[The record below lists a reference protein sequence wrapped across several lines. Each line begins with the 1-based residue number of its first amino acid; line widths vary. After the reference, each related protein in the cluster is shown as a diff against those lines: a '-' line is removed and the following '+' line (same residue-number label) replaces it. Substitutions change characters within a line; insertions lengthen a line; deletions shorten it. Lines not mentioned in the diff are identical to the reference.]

1 MHEKILVLTDKKIC
15 ANKKIVCQQMGR
27 LRNHKQKYLLSI
39 DNATAYIL
47 CIIEF
52 QASVPELLYLTHE
65 VRKFYSLPT
74 CIFESNI
81 IEKYPG
87 EKEKLRGKVDILIR
101 RAFDKR
107 EFFSLIDYI
116 LDLKDTKNLESEEI
130 KLELTDSN
138 DLIQIYPG
146 KRNLYINNTA
156 IRLTKKE
163 FDIFYYLFQKKG
175 DVVSH
180 KELYERVWKREYI
193 HDDTNIMAHIHRLR
207 GKVEK
212 DPKEPKYICNQY
224 GVGYYFGG
232 LSQEALPTLWIDK
245 KSV

>member
-1 MHEKILVLTDKKIC
+1 MCKKILVLTEKKTC
-15 ANKKIVCQQMGR
+15 DSKKMVCLQMDR
-27 LRNHKQKYLLSI
+27 LRNHEQEFSISI
-39 DNATAYIL
+39 DNASAYVL

-52 QASVPELLYLTHE
+52 QASVPELLYLTYE
-65 VRKFYSLPT
+65 VKKFYSIPT

-107 EFFSLIDYI
+107 EFFLLINYI
-116 LDLKDTKNLESEEI
+116 LDLKGKKDFESEEI
-130 KLELTDSN
+130 KLELIDSN
-138 DLIQIYPG
+138 DVIKIYPN

-156 IRLTKKE
+156 ISLTKKE
-163 FDIFYYLFQKKG
+163 FDIFYYLIQKKG

-180 KELYERVWKREYI
+180 KEIYERVWKREYL

-212 DPKEPKYICNQY
+212 DPKRPKYICNQY

-232 LSQEALPTLWIDK
+232 LFYEALPTL
-245 KSV
+245 